1 MSFQKKLKLCWN
13 ETEMKLERNWNGTIK
28 IVDKNQKRNLIF

>member
-13 ETEMKLERNWNGTIK
+13 ETETKLERNWNETIK